1 MLAFL
6 VNASIFCQCLHSCS
20 RPELSFLISCVD
32 ALSCCVHFLSL
43 VVYTLYL
50 LLCTLS
56 LLLCTL
62 RPKEEYTL
70 SHAVLHVPWES
81 PWKILWALQKSSADI
96 FDELFLVCSCD
107 SFHISFIS
115 INKFHIRWAVQLQL
129 YCTQWLYQSKWENAF
144 FVALISPRNLT
155 SRKIVKV

>member
-20 RPELSFLISCVD
+20 RPELSFLISC
-32 ALSCCVHFLSL
+32 CVHCTLS
-43 VVYTLYL
+43 
-50 LLCTLS
+50 LS

-81 PWKILWALQKSSADI
+81 PWKILWALQKSSADL

-115 INKFHIRWAVQLQL
+115 IYKFHIRWAVQLQL